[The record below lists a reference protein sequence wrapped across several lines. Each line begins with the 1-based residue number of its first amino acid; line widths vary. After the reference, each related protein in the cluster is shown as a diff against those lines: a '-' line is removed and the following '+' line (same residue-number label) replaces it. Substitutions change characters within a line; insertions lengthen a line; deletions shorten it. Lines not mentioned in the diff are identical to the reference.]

1 MESRSNRMNVKWKIT
16 ILITILTLGLL
27 TACNPE
33 KRESLNREN
42 DVNFR
47 PVRYER
53 KPNINESNNDYKN
66 QDNRLD
72 IQDETP
78 NKKDHK
84 RR

>member
-1 MESRSNRMNVKWKIT
+1 MKVKWKKT
-16 ILITILTLGLL
+16 ILIVLITAGML

-66 QDNRLD
+66 QDDRRD
-72 IQDETP
+72 VQDETP
-78 NKKDHK
+78 EKKDHK

>member
-1 MESRSNRMNVKWKIT
+1 MNIKWKTT
-16 ILITILTLGLL
+16 ILITLLSLGLL
-27 TACNPE
+27 TSCNTE

-47 PVRYER
+47 PIRYER
-53 KPNINESNNDYKN
+53 KPNINESNNEYKN

-72 IQDETP
+72 LQDETP
-78 NKKDHK
+78 EQTDHK